1 MELQQPTT
9 LHQPMID
16 WFGANARDL
25 PWRHTRDPW
34 AILLC
39 EVMSQQTPVARVE
52 PTWRAWLERWPS
64 PADLAVASPAEVLIA
79 WDRMG
84 YPRRAL
90 RLQECARHI
99 VRDYDGA
106 VPSNREDLLALPGI
120 GPYTADAVLA
130 FAFEQ
135 RSVVLDTNIR
145 RVLARWHGEALP
157 RPSQTRAE
165 ERRADAFVP
174 VEPHMAAQWNAAIME
189 FGALV
194 CTARKPDCAHCP
206 FTGICEWYQQGRPA
220 DAWADKRKTQ
230 AWSGTNRQARGAIMA
245 ALRKQPQNRAAL
257 LSATGLEETR
267 FDVAI
272 ASLVADSLVSL
283 VADAYSLPGH

>member
-1 MELQQPTT
+1 
-9 LHQPMID
+9 
-16 WFGANARDL
+16 
-25 PWRHTRDPW
+25 
-34 AILLC
+34 
-39 EVMSQQTPVARVE
+39 
-52 PTWRAWLERWPS
+52 
-64 PADLAVASPAEVLIA
+64 
-79 WDRMG
+79 
-84 YPRRAL
+84 
-90 RLQECARHI
+90 
-99 VRDYDGA
+99 
-106 VPSNREDLLALPGI
+106 
-120 GPYTADAVLA
+120 
-130 FAFEQ
+130 
-135 RSVVLDTNIR
+135 
-145 RVLARWHGEALP
+145 
-157 RPSQTRAE
+157 
-165 ERRADAFVP
+165 
-174 VEPHMAAQWNAAIME
+174 MAAQWNAAIME